1 MAQPVLQRVT
11 IFPIKSLD
19 GITLDRVAITNG
31 KLAGDREY
39 AFFDR
44 DDRYV
49 NGKRYP
55 AILRV
60 RARYD
65 NNGVTLSHPAHQSVT
80 AVLPDQSPLLAEWL
94 SEVLQQS
101 IQLRYNPQG
110 FPDDTNASGPTI
122 IGTATI
128 EALADLF
135 QLPPENIR
143 RRFRMNLEIGFAEPL
158 AEDLLVGATKDHPR
172 LFTIGS
178 VQFAGVN
185 ICSRCSV
192 PPRDP
197 DTGAILPRFR
207 QRLLQWRKQHTSP
220 AVSAAHIEHFYK
232 LGINTRILA
241 GSELRVGERVRVRG
255 ICALKRVLLV
265 YTKAYASSNKYSGG
279 AFLRQPENHLL
290 LGNGLPGR

>member
-1 MAQPVLQRVT
+1 MAQPALQRIT

-19 GITLDRVAITNG
+19 GLTLDRITIANG

-44 DDRYV
+44 DGRYV

-65 NNGVTLSHPAHQSVT
+65 SNGVTLSHPAHQSVT
-80 AVLPDQSPLLAEWL
+80 AVLPDQASLLAEWL
-94 SEVLQQS
+94 SEVLQQPV
-101 IQLRYNPQG
+101 QLRYDPQG
-110 FPDDTNASGPTI
+110 FPDDTNAPGPTI

-128 EALADLF
+128 EALAHLF

-143 RRFRMNLEIGFAEPL
+143 RRFRMNLEIGFTEPL
-158 AEDLLVGATKDHPR
+158 AEDMLVGTTKDRPR
-172 LFTIGS
+172 LFAIGS
-178 VQFAGVN
+178 VRFAGVN

-207 QRLLQWRKQHTSP
+207 QQFLQWRKQHTDP
-220 AVSAAHIEHFYK
+220 AVSAEQIEHFYK

-241 GSELRVGERVRVRG
+241 GSELRVGD
-255 ICALKRVLLV
+255 VLTV
-265 YTKAYASSNKYSGG
+265 
-279 AFLRQPENHLL
+279 
-290 LGNGLPGR
+290 